1 MPKIGA
7 GDRLRAAL
15 DAALP
20 PAPQRREVLNIRLSA
35 AELAALK
42 AEADR
47 RGVPAATLARAI
59 IVETL
64 GLLAE
69 GRPSC

>member
-1 MPKIGA
+1 MAKAGA

-20 PAPQRREVLNIRLSA
+20 PTPERREVLNVRLA
-35 AELAALK
+35 TAELEALR
-42 AEADR
+42 AEAKR

-59 IVETL
+59 ITEALALL
-64 GLLAE
+64 GE
-69 GRPSC
+69 

>member
-1 MPKIGA
+1 MVKVGA

-20 PAPQRREVLNIRLSA
+20 PAKARREVLNIRLSSD
-35 AELAALK
+35 ELDALR
-42 AEADR
+42 AEAER

-59 IVETL
+59 IAEALAML
-64 GLLAE
+64 GA
-69 GRPSC
+69 R